1 MPELRKDPIID
12 RWVII
17 SSERGQRPVFL
28 AEAAEPPKPGA
39 ICPLCP
45 GNESMTP
52 PEVFA
57 LRPASVSSPPNSPN
71 WILRVVPNKFP
82 ALRIEGDLNK
92 HGVGLYDKMNGVGAH
107 EVIVETPLHSQT
119 LADMDVPSVQNLFL
133 AYRERTLDLLR
144 DKRFKFIMIFKNQGS
159 MAGASLAHSHSQL
172 IALPIIPKRLS
183 EEISGSLNYYRYRD
197 RCVFCDI
204 IAQESEE
211 KERIIYENDHFIAI
225 SPFASRFPFE
235 TWILP
240 KVHEESFLFSKTHDS
255 YFAIA
260 DALSVILKK
269 HQKVLNSPPYNYMI
283 HTTPVEMTDSPYYH
297 WHIEIIPRLTKM
309 AGFEWGTGFYIN
321 PTPPEE
327 ATIYLQETDV

>member
-28 AEAAEPPKPGA
+28 AEQEEPPKPGA

-45 GNESMTP
+45 GNEGMTP

-57 LRPASVSSPPNSPN
+57 IRPAAVSSPPNSAN
-71 WILRVVPNKFP
+71 WVLRVVPNKFP
-82 ALRIEGDLNK
+82 ALRIEGELNK
-92 HGVGLYDKMNGVGAH
+92 QGIGLYDKMNGVGAH
-107 EVIVETPLHSQT
+107 EVIVETPIHTQT
-119 LADMDVPSVQNLFL
+119 LTDMDVASVQNLFI
-133 AYRERTLDLLR
+133 AYRERTLDLLK

-183 EEISGSLNYYRYRD
+183 EEINGALNYYKYRD

-204 IAQESEE
+204 IAQETEE
-211 KERIIYENDHFIAI
+211 RTRIIYENDHFIAI

-240 KVHEESFLFSKTHDS
+240 KQHEESFLSSRHEDNYFS
-255 YFAIA
+255 IA
-260 DALSVILKK
+260 DALSTVLRKHEKIL
-269 HQKVLNSPPYNYMI
+269 NRPPYNYMI
-283 HTTPVEMTDSPYYH
+283 HTTPVELVKAPHYH

-327 ATIYLQETDV
+327 ATIFLQEAEV

>member
-28 AEAAEPPKPGA
+28 PDQTEPSKTAG

-45 GNESMTP
+45 GNEAMTP

-57 LRPASVSSPPNSPN
+57 IRPPLFSSPPNSSN

-82 ALRIEGDLNK
+82 ALRIEGDLGK
-92 HGVGLYDKMNGVGAH
+92 QGIGLYDRMNGVGAH
-107 EVIVETPLHSQT
+107 EVIVETPIHAQT
-119 LADMDVPSVQNLFL
+119 LSDMDVPAVQNLFF
-133 AYRERTLDLLR
+133 AYRERTIDLLR

-172 IALPIIPKRLS
+172 IALPIIPKRLT
-183 EEISGSLNYYRYRD
+183 EEISGSYNYYKYRD

-204 IAQESEE
+204 VAQEIEE
-211 KERIIYENDHFIAI
+211 QKRVIYENDHFVAI
-225 SPFASRFPFE
+225 SPYASRFPFE

-240 KVHEESFLFSKTHDS
+240 KRHEESFLYSSPDDNYFS
-255 YFAIA
+255 AA
-260 DALSVILKK
+260 DALSTILKK
-269 HQKVLNSPPYNYMI
+269 HNKVLNGPPYNLMI
-283 HTTPVEMTDSPYYH
+283 HTTPVELMNTSYYH
-297 WHIEIIPRLTKM
+297 WHVEIIPRLTKQ

-327 ATIYLQETDV
+327 ATIFLQEAST